1 MQNESN
7 SETDSAVLRSEAW
20 EQIKCCDGVVVP
32 GGFGNRGFDGKVLA
46 AKYCREE
53 KVPFLGICLGFQAM
67 VVEYARN
74 ILNWKDA
81 NSTEFDENVSK
92 PVIMFMPEI
101 DKDNMGGTMRLG
113 SRATRFTHTAD
124 DYSMSVSQCLYLL
137 ATEHGN
143 GGIIWERHR
152 HRYEVNPE
160 FVDEIHDAGLKF
172 VARDA
177 DSGTRM
183 EIAELLTREH
193 PITLDANTILS
204 FNLEKCT
211 LVRLLFLLD
220 FSELIISIVSTFSI
234 KDEHS

>member
-1 MQNESN
+1 
-7 SETDSAVLRSEAW
+7 
-20 EQIKCCDGVVVP
+20 
-32 GGFGNRGFDGKVLA
+32 
-46 AKYCREE
+46 
-53 KVPFLGICLGFQAM
+53 M

-220 FSELIISIVSTFSI
+220 FSELITSIISIVSTFSI

>member
-1 MQNESN
+1 
-7 SETDSAVLRSEAW
+7 
-20 EQIKCCDGVVVP
+20 
-32 GGFGNRGFDGKVLA
+32 LA

-137 ATEHGN
+137 APEHGN
-143 GGIIWERHR
+143 DGIIWERHR

-160 FVDEIHDAGLKF
+160 FVDEVHDAGLKF

-183 EIAELLTREH
+183 EIAELSTREH
-193 PITLDANTILS
+193 PYYIGCQYHPEFQS
-204 FNLEKCT
+204 REMHPSP
-211 LVRLLFLLD
+211 LFLG
-220 FSELIISIVSTFSI
+220 LILACCGNGALETYLTEAKAQADGSLGSKEITR
-234 KDEHS
+234 